1 MVTKKSQTT
10 LLFFFKKKKSSY
22 DAILFLKFFAV
33 PVLALVKSIPNI
45 GEFLEWIKNKRAMV
59 KESEK

>member
-1 MVTKKSQTT
+1 
-10 LLFFFKKKKSSY
+10 
-22 DAILFLKFFAV
+22 LFLKFFAV